1 MCDLSNEIFGPPTE
15 KMDINM
21 YLEKDAYRV
30 AGQNYG
36 IISIVS
42 PTSNQKYEKVAI
54 KFKGCFN
61 TYEEAKEQAQKLH
74 KMDNTFDIHVIEMY
88 SWIVVP
94 PERDNLK
101 EVHYDNEVLDSLI
114 TEHVKQQD
122 MAKVEFEKYKREMLE
137 YGRKHAQEAAEKERL
152 EAQKRL
158 ENLTVQTDEPQTEE
172 LAEEKPSNV
181 IDSTHDFSKSD
192 LEKMLDESDELNF
205 SKEPLEPIKP
215 FRQNATMD

>member
-1 MCDLSNEIFGPPTE
+1 MCDLSNEISGPL

-21 YLEKDAYRV
+21 YLEKDTYRV

-42 PTSNQKYEKVAI
+42 PSSNQKYDKVAI

-61 TYEEAKEQAQKLH
+61 TYEEAKEQAQRLN
-74 KMDNTFDIHVIEMY
+74 KMDNTFDLHVIEMY
-88 SWIVVP
+88 SWIIVP

-122 MAKVEFEKYKREMLE
+122 IAKVEFEKYKREMIE
-137 YGRKHAQEAAEKERL
+137 YGRKHAQEAAEKERI
-152 EAQKRL
+152 EAQNRL
-158 ENLTVQTDEPQTEE
+158 ENLTVQKDEPKIDE
-172 LAEEKPSNV
+172 LVGTSAVDSNV
-181 IDSTHDFSKSD
+181 IDSNTEFDKSD
-192 LEKMLDESDELNF
+192 LQQMIEDSDELNF
-205 SKEPLEPIKP
+205 SKEPLKP
-215 FRQNATMD
+215 VRQNATVG

>member
-1 MCDLSNEIFGPPTE
+1 MCDSSNELVGQT

-21 YLEKDAYRV
+21 YLEKDSYRV

-61 TYEEAKEQAQKLH
+61 TYEEAKDQAQKLH

-101 EVHYDNEVLDSLI
+101 EVHYDNDVLDSLI

-152 EAQKRL
+152 EVQKRL
-158 ENLTVQTDEPQTEE
+158 ENMKVDEPQTEE
-172 LAEEKPSNV
+172 LAEDEPTNV
-181 IDSTHDFSKSD
+181 IDSNTNFKKSD
-192 LEKMLDESDELNF
+192 LEQMIDASDELNF
-205 SKEPLEPIKP
+205 SREPLEPIKP
-215 FRQNATMD
+215 FRQNATSELV

>member
-1 MCDLSNEIFGPPTE
+1 MDDLSSSN

-21 YLEKDAYRV
+21 YLEKDTFRV

-42 PTSNQKYEKVAI
+42 PSSNQKYDKVAI

-61 TYEEAKEQAQKLH
+61 TYDEAKEQAKKLH
-74 KMDNTFDIHVIEMY
+74 KMDNTFDIHVIELY

-101 EVHYDNEVLDSLI
+101 EVHYDNEVLDNII

-122 MAKVEFEKYKREMLE
+122 LAKVEFEKYKRDMLE

-152 EAQKRL
+152 SIQKNL
-158 ENLTVQTDEPQTEE
+158 ENLPDEPDIPELTHNEE
-172 LAEEKPSNV
+172 SAP
-181 IDSTHDFSKSD
+181 IKSD
-192 LEKMLDESDELNF
+192 LEKLIEDTDELNF
-205 SKEPLEPIKP
+205 SREPIMPHK
-215 FRQNATMD
+215 QNAEMIQQ